1 MKHGDKISSFQN
13 LLGTDKFVS
22 IHQRISKLLATE
34 MFMGGNNITPGFLDE
49 VLNQELYS
57 KNCRII
63 TALNEVQCFPYFN
76 GTGILSYAGP
86 KYFGI

>member
-13 LLGTDKFVS
+13 LLETDNFVS

-49 VLNQELYS
+49 VLN
-57 KNCRII
+57 
-63 TALNEVQCFPYFN
+63 
-76 GTGILSYAGP
+76 
-86 KYFGI
+86 